1 VKRAPL
7 LLTGLLV
14 VVVGVVFVVR
24 AATAQDP
31 AVVNATTVHVKLD
44 NPQVRVLE
52 SALAPGEKEKLHSHP
67 ACVIYVIAGGRIR
80 NHTADGKA
88 SEAELASGDVVYRE
102 PVTHWAENIG
112 STTVR
117 IVIVELKPPGGAAT
131 PAGAR

>member
-1 VKRAPL
+1 MRRSPL
-7 LLTGLLV
+7 LLVWVVVLV
-14 VVVGVVFVVR
+14 VAVIAAVR

-44 NPQVRVLE
+44 NPRVRVLE

-67 ACVIYVIAGGRIR
+67 ACVLYVIAGGKIR

-88 SEAELASGDVVYRE
+88 TEAELTTGDVVYRE
-102 PVTHWAENIG
+102 PVTHWAENVG

-117 IVIVELKPPGGAAT
+117 IVLVELKTGAAT
-131 PAGAR
+131 APAGAR